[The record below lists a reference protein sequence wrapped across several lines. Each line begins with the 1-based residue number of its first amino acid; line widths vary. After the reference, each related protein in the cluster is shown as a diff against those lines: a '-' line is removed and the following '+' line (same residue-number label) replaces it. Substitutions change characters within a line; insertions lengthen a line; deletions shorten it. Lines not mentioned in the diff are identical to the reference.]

1 MQTGQTY
8 PSSSTTFQVNRSL
21 MITGAAL
28 IGTGA
33 LIALAGLIVGGT
45 AMAAASREWLR
56 QLDVPPGEA
65 LKHTWGQTKA
75 AAAAGSAA
83 WQQHNG
89 IQRSHA

>member
-1 MQTGQTY
+1 MQTGQTSS
-8 PSSSTTFQVNRSL
+8 SSSTAFQVNRSL
-21 MITGAAL
+21 IITGAAL

-33 LIALAGLIVGGT
+33 LIAMAGVIVSGS
-45 AMAAASREWLR
+45 ALAAASREWFR
-56 QLDVPPGEA
+56 ELDVPPGEV

-75 AAAAGSAA
+75 AASAGSAA